1 MRGIW
6 LRSVYVDLTLLI
18 GALLLLLVAEAMVI
32 VAFAVSPK
40 VHPSSAIEYL
50 LGSLFITCIPGV
62 AGIKGYYMVRR
73 LRSTLDAK
81 GDETTAIWLSRQFLG
96 VTVFAYGAVIVN
108 IIFLTEQ
115 LRPK

>member
-6 LRSVYVDLTLLI
+6 LRSVYIDRTLLI
-18 GALLLLLVAEAMVI
+18 GTLLLLLIAEAMVI

-40 VHPSSAIEYL
+40 MHPSFGIDYL
-50 LGSLFITCIPGV
+50 LGSVFITCIPGV

-73 LRSTLDAK
+73 LRSTLDVK
-81 GDETTAIWLSRQFLG
+81 GEDTTAIWLSRHFLG

-108 IIFLTEQ
+108 IMLLTEQ